1 MAPVDAALHLHAD
14 RDERRIVS
22 TTSDLPPLPEKRPI
36 SGQAGLNCVIWGKG
50 HDDETL
56 EAYAR
61 EAVRL
66 DRAGR
71 VGANLLCA
79 YGCASEAQDPAN
91 RKPCPWWCGDTSK
104 CAASPLT
111 ELKRIHGEMVR
122 CGYMDQDYCGKPW
135 AGEHNEKMRKW
146 QARFDELL
154 AMLLA
159 SAPSTPPDEATS
171 RDASRWR
178 CLLDNPHVPASEG
191 CPAHYLAVARVAM
204 DGTHY
209 IGAVADENAE
219 LDAAIARTQGD
230 AA

>member
-1 MAPVDAALHLHAD
+1 M
-14 RDERRIVS
+14 S
-22 TTSDLPPLPEKRPI
+22 TTPDLPPLRAREMNESVNEFARAY
-36 SGQAGLNCVIWGKG
+36 GQEC
-50 HDDETL
+50 
-56 EAYAR
+56 AR

-66 DRAGR
+66 DHASR

-171 RDASRWR
+171 CEQFEVAYALIHGKRPVW
-178 CLLDNPHVPASEG
+178 
-191 CPAHYLAVARVAM
+191 LAEMACYYGV
-204 DGTHY
+204 
-209 IGAVADENAE
+209 DERLAYA
-219 LDAAIARTQGD
+219 LWQAARTQGD